1 MFTVGPSP
9 ANGRPGPAGAS
20 SSRHFEIR
28 TPRLHSARA
37 TEARRPD
44 WRTARASGKFAT
56 RTGRS
61 HRPCCQPADADEI
74 RNLRRDEV
82 ILQIDRRPIQSTLHI
97 ARKTRQ
103 TAPRT
108 DQSHTAAIV
117 PCVAKF
123 AGTFAAA
130 QFVCRQSKLFFCLL
144 VHVVP
149 FRCEAK
155 ARVPHSASAG
165 EDLPS
170 GVFLRS
176 HERPSFTKQ
185 MSEDPARRRTSSRFR
200 PAHRTIGM
208 AA

>member
-1 MFTVGPSP
+1 MEGPDQP
-9 ANGRPGPAGAS
+9 GLLRHGILKFARLVCIPPGPRKHAVQTGGLREHRANLRHALDGATDPVAS
-20 SSRHFEIR
+20 
-28 TPRLHSARA
+28 PR
-37 TEARRPD
+37 
-44 WRTARASGKFAT
+44 T
-56 RTGRS
+56 RTKSAIFGVTK
-61 HRPCCQPADADEI
+61 
-74 RNLRRDEV
+74 V
-82 ILQIDRRPIQSTLHI
+82 ILQIDRRPIQSALHI
-97 ARKTRQ
+97 AGKTRQ

-155 ARVPHSASAG
+155 TRVPHSASAG

-176 HERPSFTKQ
+176 HERPSFTNK
-185 MSEDPARRRTSSRFR
+185 
-200 PAHRTIGM
+200 
-208 AA
+208 